1 MSKWTNER
9 VELLT
14 KLWCEGK
21 TAKEIATV
29 LGEGLTRNA
38 VIGKAHRLKLS
49 GRVSPIQANKSVR
62 QSAIEDTAKKAGKL
76 LETTRAAVPPSKSK
90 KITKPK
96 IISGKKTEKITK
108 DQLSELADKGYGPA
122 VSMVDLKDNM
132 CKWPIGDPQEDGFH
146 FCGANKDGGASHPY
160 CPNHEHVAYN
170 ANVRTRKIVE
180 VDESAG
186 ASRRDETDEML
197 ASVGNS

>member
-1 MSKWTNER
+1 MSKWTDER

-21 TAKEIATV
+21 TAKEIAGV

-49 GRVSPIQANKSVR
+49 GRVSPIQQNKTVKQKSVE
-62 QSAIEDTAKKAGKL
+62 AAAKKSGKL
-76 LETTRAAVPPSKSK
+76 LDTTRAAVPPSKPK
-90 KITKPK
+90 KLVKTKPAT
-96 IISGKKTEKITK
+96 GNKTERITK

-122 VSMVDLKDNM
+122 VSMIDLKDNM
-132 CKWPIGDPQEDGFH
+132 CKWPIGDPQEEGFH
-146 FCGANKDGGASHPY
+146 FCGAKKEGGSSNPY
-160 CPNHEHVAYN
+160 CPQHQQVAYN
-170 ANVRTRKIVE
+170 AHARTRKIVE

-186 ASRRDETDEML
+186 ATRRDEADEML
-197 ASVGNS
+197 ASVANS